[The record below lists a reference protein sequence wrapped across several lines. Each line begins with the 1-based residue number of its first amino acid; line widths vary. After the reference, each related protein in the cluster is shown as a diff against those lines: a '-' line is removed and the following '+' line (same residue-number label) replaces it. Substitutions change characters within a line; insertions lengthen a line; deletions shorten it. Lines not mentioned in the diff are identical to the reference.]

1 MNPTMIDEMGWA
13 MGQVYGSVQDR
24 ILVNLAKYFPYLK
37 PGEKV
42 PGAFEYQARML
53 AKIGQ
58 VNRETAQIIVKSL
71 GGADEA
77 LRQLLETAI
86 RDSLKDVD
94 PVLKRAAEQG
104 LLNGQGF
111 VPPAIDPG
119 MMNAFKAYYNQSKD
133 KLNLVNTVMLEST
146 EWAYTGVVS
155 DITNQIQRT
164 QEILNANTG
173 EVISGVTSYNQAV
186 RNATRQMVTN
196 GLTGFIDHGGH
207 RWSPEAYAAMDIKT
221 TMMNAGRAAVMER
234 NEQYGN
240 DLYQVSSHAGA
251 RPLCYPWQGKIISS
265 SGRSGTTT
273 DLYGNEIVI
282 HSEDEIESFR
292 YGGGL
297 FGVNCGHYPMVFI
310 PNFSTIRDVPQDK
323 QTNDRVYAESQEQ
336 RALERKIR
344 QEKLELDTLKAQ
356 GADKALIDAQKQK
369 VKAADAEIND
379 FCERTGRHRLR
390 EREYT
395 PVKAD
400 FHGVQGIP
408 TPPVAPVVPETPTT
422 PVPVTPTAVVPQ
434 ERSLHD
440 SLVDAYEY
448 HRTQNGLT
456 SVPYDPDSK
465 LKFIVSDL
473 EGLGK
478 ETQRVVTETIDSLVR
493 KYDTPLTQVYVVDK
507 KDFYFNKTA
516 FAGVSHTHSTD
527 TATMKINPLKC
538 RNNEKLI
545 QRIKELRSMGYCA
558 YVPDEYLER
567 YVYTHE
573 FGHSILKIVSEHTED
588 IKKNYVG
595 ADFTKIKEASNR
607 VSAIFNEYR
616 EKVGTL
622 ETAKRTAER
631 KVIMEAS
638 EDAAR
643 EAKGLIEQLKGVKI
657 SEYSLTDVDEFFAES
672 FVHTEYGGTNP
683 YALRVREII
692 NEYFLR

>member
-155 DITNQIQRT
+155 DITNQIQHT

-207 RWSPEAYAAMDIKT
+207 RWSPETYAAMDIKT

-251 RPLCYPWQGKIISS
+251 RPLCYPWQGKVISS

-344 QEKLELDTLKAQ
+344 QEKLELDTMKAQ
-356 GADKALIDAQKQK
+356 GADKSLIDAQKQK
-369 VKAADAEIND
+369 VKAANAEIDD

-395 PVKAD
+395 PVKAEYP
-400 FHGVQGIP
+400 P
-408 TPPVAPVVPETPTT
+408 TPNIPPRPVAPVQPIAPATM
-422 PVPVTPTAVVPQ
+422 
-434 ERSLHD
+434 HD
-440 SLVDAYEY
+440 SLADAYEY
-448 HRTQNGLT
+448 HRTKNGLT
-456 SVPYDPDSK
+456 SVPYDPNSELQFIKDNVSK
-465 LKFIVSDL
+465 LE
-473 EGLGK
+473 EGLRK
-478 ETQRVVTETIDSLVR
+478 SVESTISELTA
-493 KYDTPLTQVYVVDK
+493 KYDTPLTSVGVM
-507 KDFYFNKTA
+507 NKQESLLYGRA
-516 FAGVSHTHSTD
+516 FATTGHNYNND
-527 TATMKINPLKC
+527 TAEILINPVKC
-538 RNNEKLI
+538 KNKESLVE
-545 QRIKELRSMGYCA
+545 RIKELRGKGYCA
-558 YVPDEYLER
+558 YVPDEMLDR
-567 YVYTHE
+567 YVVTHE
-573 FGHSILKIVSEHTED
+573 FGHSLIAMNNSPYPSS
-588 IKKNYVG
+588 NYVG
-595 ADFTKIKEASNR
+595 MDIKR
-607 VSAIFNEYR
+607 FKAIQDEVGSVYMEYR
-616 EKVGTL
+616 DEVGRIEK
-622 ETAKRTAER
+622 ARRSAELR
-631 KVIMEAS
+631 FINDLDEA
-638 EDAAR
+638 AAQ
-643 EAKGLIEQLKGVKI
+643 EAKDLAKQLSEIRV
-657 SEYSLTDVDEFFAES
+657 SEYSLTNSDEFFAES

-683 YALRVREII
+683 YALRVREIVSK
-692 NEYFLR
+692 YFMR